1 MHKCKELQTLTVIQT
16 VLIVQDTNMLTAR
29 VEKKNNQ
36 KDILSQS
43 NVSKSEAY

>member
-29 VEKKNNQ
+29 VKK
-36 KDILSQS
+36 KQS
-43 NVSKSEAY
+43 ERYTFSK